1 MSTDFQIDAEI
12 RNNSG
17 KGDARRLRHQDKIP
31 AIIYGADKTPQ
42 PIVLEH
48 KNIQKLL
55 NNTAAYSHIL
65 TVSVGGKKEQVVLK
79 AIQRH
84 AYKPLLMHVD
94 FMRIKNKEAITVKT
108 QLHFINEETCPA
120 VKQGGVLSKLMTEVE
135 IKCLPADLPESID
148 IDLSIINLDQTLH
161 LSDLNLPKGVE
172 FPQGKLDDEHNLAVV
187 SIHKPKASST
197 SDASTE
203 DTSADDTDSSSKD
216 SE

>member
-42 PIVLEH
+42 PIVLES
-48 KNIQKLL
+48 KNVQKLL

-65 TVSVGGKKEQVVLK
+65 TVSIDGKNEQVVLK

-84 AYKPLLMHVD
+84 AFKPLVTHID
-94 FMRIKNKEAITVKT
+94 FMRIKSKEAITVKT
-108 QLHFINEETCPA
+108 QLHFINEDTCPG

-135 IKCLPADLPESID
+135 IKCLPANLPESID
-148 IDLSIINLDQTLH
+148 IDLSTVDMDQTLH

-172 FPQGKLDDEHNLAVV
+172 FPQGTLDDEHNLAVV

-203 DTSADDTDSSSKD
+203 DTSEDDTDSSSK
-216 SE
+216 EAE